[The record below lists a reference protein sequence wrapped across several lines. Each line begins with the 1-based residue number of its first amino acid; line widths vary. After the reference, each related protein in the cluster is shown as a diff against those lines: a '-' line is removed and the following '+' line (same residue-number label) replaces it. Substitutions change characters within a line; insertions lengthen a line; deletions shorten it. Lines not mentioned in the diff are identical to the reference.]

1 MEKGQ
6 VIIIRKKS
14 SGHGGHHGGAWK
26 VAYADFVTAMMAFF
40 LVMWLVGQ
48 KPEVKA
54 AVAGYFKDPGVFDY
68 EHSTSM
74 MPSSGTPG
82 VDPNG
87 SSTNLAAEQRALGEA
102 AAHIKSELMK
112 SSAVAGLRDQI
123 EFKLTSEGLRIELI
137 DRAGSSF
144 FDAGRSALRG
154 ESVSVL
160 SVIAEEIGKLENDV
174 VIEGHTDAL
183 KYLPG
188 ATYGNWELSSDRANA
203 ARRVME
209 LKGVNPG
216 QVRAVRGF
224 ADTQLHVQDD
234 PTDPRNRRVSI
245 VVRSRASATL
255 DQAVGATPPAELAGE
270 GEKATAPKAAAA
282 SKKRD

>member
-14 SGHGGHHGGAWK
+14 GGHAAHHGGAWK

-40 LVMWLVGQ
+40 LVMWLVNQ
-48 KPEVKA
+48 SPKVKV
-54 AVAGYFKDPGVFDY
+54 AVAGYFREPGVFDY

-74 MPSSGTPG
+74 MPSSGTVG

-87 SSTNLAAEQRALGEA
+87 SSTNLALEQKALSDA
-102 AAHIKSELMK
+102 ANHIKSELLK
-112 SSAVAGLRDQI
+112 SASLAGLRDQI
-123 EFKLTSEGLRIELI
+123 EMTLTSEGLRIELI

-144 FDAGRSALRG
+144 FDAGHSVLRG
-154 ESVSVL
+154 EAESVL
-160 SVIAEEIGKLENDV
+160 SVIAEEIGNLSNDV
-174 VIEGHTDAL
+174 VIEGHTDSL
-183 KYLPG
+183 KYSAG
-188 ATYGNWELSSDRANA
+188 AAFGNWELSTDRANA

-209 LKGVNPG
+209 ARGVKPG

-224 ADTQLHVQDD
+224 ADTELHVQND

-245 VVRSRASATL
+245 VVRSKASNTL
-255 DQAVGATPPAELAGE
+255 DKAVRTGADAPAETPAPAPPAAEPVA
-270 GEKATAPKAAAA
+270 
-282 SKKRD
+282 KKHR